1 MDRRAFHQSGGSVRP
16 KKHEKSI
23 MSAVV
28 IVGAQWGDEGKGKI
42 VDIYMES
49 AEVVVRYAGGPN
61 AGHTLVVGNEKL
73 VVRLLPSGI
82 LRPGTRNVLG
92 QGMVVDPTVLL
103 AEIDELK
110 RRGHHDVESRLL
122 LSDRAHLI
130 LPYHIDI
137 DTLRESSAPKDE
149 AIGTTKKGIG
159 PCYED
164 KVRRTG
170 VRTGD
175 LKDLK
180 KLESRI
186 DIAIKAWA
194 PIIVALG
201 GELPQARALV
211 EQLEPLA
218 ERLVPLLGNA
228 SQVTDEAIRTG
239 KRVML
244 EGAQGTLLDVDHGTY
259 PFVTSSSAVAGGA
272 AIGAG
277 IGPNRISSVLGIS
290 KAYTTRVGAGPFPTE
305 LDDAAGVHMR
315 EVGDE
320 FGSVTRRPRRCGWL
334 DLPGLRYA
342 ARVNGIDGIAFTKL
356 DVLTGLGP
364 IKVCVAYDTP
374 EGRVQDLPID
384 LLDEPEKAV
393 PVYEEL
399 EGWSESLEEVRVL
412 EQLPT
417 AARNYIRFVE
427 EKVGVPMYLVSVGP
441 SRAATIVLHN
451 PFVGRAATP

>member
-1 MDRRAFHQSGGSVRP
+1 
-16 KKHEKSI
+16 

-61 AGHTLVVGNEKL
+61 AGHTLVVGDEKL

-82 LRPGTRNVLG
+82 LRPGTQCIMG
-92 QGMVVDPTVLL
+92 QGMVVDATVLVG
-103 AEIDELK
+103 EMDELK
-110 RRGHHDVESRLL
+110 RRGHSDVESRLL

-130 LPYHIDI
+130 LPYHIEI
-137 DTLRESSAPKDE
+137 DSLRESTAAKED

-170 VRTGD
+170 VRTGELRD
-175 LKDLK
+175 FT
-180 KLESRI
+180 KLRVSIER
-186 DIAIKAWA
+186 ALKAWE
-194 PIIVALG
+194 PTITALG
-201 GELPQARALV
+201 GRNPTVDEMLDYLK
-211 EQLEPLA
+211 PLA
-218 ERLVPLLGNA
+218 LRLVPLLGNA
-228 SQVTDEAIRTG
+228 SVATDSAIRKN

-272 AIGAG
+272 SIGAG
-277 IGPNRISSVLGIS
+277 IGPNRISSVLGIT
-290 KAYTTRVGAGPFPTE
+290 KAYCTRVGSGPFPTE
-305 LDDAAGVHMR
+305 LDDAQGAHLR
-315 EVGDE
+315 EIGDE

-334 DLPGLRYA
+334 DIPGLRYA
-342 ARVNGIDGIAFTKL
+342 ARVNGIDGLAFTKL
-356 DVLTGLGP
+356 DVLTGLGK

-374 EGRVQDLPID
+374 DGRVEDLPID
-384 LLDEPEKAV
+384 LLDEPSSAV

-399 EGWSESLEEVRVL
+399 EGWTENLENARVV
-412 EQLPT
+412 EQLPQ

-427 EKVGVPMYLVSVGP
+427 EKCGVPMYLISVGP

>member
-1 MDRRAFHQSGGSVRP
+1 
-16 KKHEKSI
+16 

-61 AGHTLVVGNEKL
+61 AGHTLVVGDEKL
-73 VVRLLPSGI
+73 IVRLLPSGI
-82 LRPGTRNVLG
+82 LRPGTRCVMA
-92 QGMVVDPTVLL
+92 QGMVVDPQVLL
-103 AEIDELK
+103 GEIDELK
-110 RRGHHDVESRLL
+110 RRGHDDVEARLV

-130 LPYHIDI
+130 LPYHIEI
-137 DTLRESSAPKDE
+137 DSLRESSAAKKD

-170 VRTGD
+170 VRTGELRD
-175 LKDLK
+175 LD
-180 KLESRI
+180 KLRTRI
-186 DIAIKAWA
+186 ENALKAWA
-194 PIIVALG
+194 PTIEALG
-201 GELPQARALV
+201 GQVPSAAEMVDYLRPM
-211 EQLEPLA
+211 A
-218 ERLVPLLGNA
+218 ERLIPLLGNA
-228 SQVTDEAIRTG
+228 SVITDDAIRAK

-244 EGAQGTLLDVDHGTY
+244 EGAQGTLLDIDHGTY

-272 AIGAG
+272 SIGVG
-277 IGPNRISSVLGIS
+277 IGPNRINSVLGIT
-290 KAYTTRVGAGPFPTE
+290 KAYTTRVGGGPFPTE
-305 LDDAAGVHMR
+305 LEDEQGKHLR

-334 DLPGLRYA
+334 DIPGLRYA
-342 ARVNGIDGIAFTKL
+342 ARVNGIDGLAFTKL
-356 DVLTGLGP
+356 DVLTGLSTL
-364 IKVCVAYDTP
+364 KVCVAYDTP
-374 EGRVQDLPID
+374 DGRVEDLPID

-399 EGWSESLEEVRVL
+399 PGWTENLEQVRVL
-412 EQLPT
+412 EQLPE
-417 AARNYIRFVE
+417 AARKYIRFVE
-427 EKVGVPMYLVSVGP
+427 EKSGVPMYLVSVGP